1 MAKIL
6 ITSALPYING
16 IKHLGNL
23 IGSMLSADV
32 YARFMRA
39 TGNEVLFICATD
51 EHGTPAE
58 IAAHEAGLPVAEYC
72 AQQHEIQAQIYRDFA
87 LSFDYFGRSSS
98 PQNHE
103 LTTHFYHRLDNAG
116 FIEERS
122 VAQVYSVDDGRF
134 LPDRY
139 ITGTCPHCGY
149 TNARGDQCE
158 NCTRL
163 LEPTDLIDARSA
175 ISGSTKLEVRQTK
188 HLFLKLPELAVR
200 VEEWIDSRKD
210 WPLLVSSIAKA
221 WLKEG
226 LQDRGITRDLKW
238 GVPVDRPGFEGKV
251 FYVWFDAPIEYIG
264 ATKEWA
270 DEKPGERD
278 WRRWWYLGAGTD
290 DVRYVQFMAKD
301 NVPFH
306 TVSFPATILGS
317 GENWKLADYIKGFSW
332 LTFYGGKFSTSQKRG
347 IFLDQALAEYPSD
360 YWRYWLVAN
369 APEADD
375 SSFTF
380 SGFAGVCNKDL
391 ADTFGN
397 FVNRVLRFTVARMQ
411 KAVPEALALA
421 YAVPE
426 GGEPGP
432 MEAELTA
439 NLQAVLDRY
448 TANLAAM
455 QLRRAAADLRE
466 LWVVGNVYIDRAAPW
481 TQIKTDRDRAAA
493 ILRTAINLI
502 RLYAI
507 VGSPIV
513 PDTCARLRQ
522 ALGVAIGDDYWPK
535 DAAGELRAL
544 PPGHGFA
551 VPPPLFKK
559 ITPEEIADL
568 SSRYGGEETAE
579 AAA

>member
-1 MAKIL
+1 MAKVL
-6 ITSALPYING
+6 VTSALPYING

-39 TGNEVLFICATD
+39 IGNEVLFICATD

-72 AQQHEIQAQIYRDFA
+72 REQHENQASIYRDFA

-103 LTTHFYHRLDNAG
+103 LTNHFYHRLNDAG

-122 VAQVYSVDDGRF
+122 IAQVYSIDDGRF

-149 TNARGDQCE
+149 ENARGDQCE

-175 ISGSTKLEVRQTK
+175 ISGSRNLEVRQTK
-188 HLFLKLPELAVR
+188 HLFLKLTKLADR

-210 WPLLVSSIAKA
+210 WPLLVSSIAKG

-238 GVPVDRPGFEGKV
+238 GVPVDRPGFDGKV

-270 DEKPGERD
+270 DAAPPGENRD
-278 WRRWWYLGAGTD
+278 WKRWWYDAD
-290 DVRYVQFMAKD
+290 DVRYVEFMAKD

-317 GENWKLADYIKGFSW
+317 GENWKLVDYIKGFSW

-369 APEADD
+369 APETDD

-397 FVNRVLRFTVARMQ
+397 FVNRTLRFCSARFGD
-411 KAVPEALALA
+411 AVPAGGAPGEMEEELHDKLRHALTRYTICLEQMRLRNAA
-421 YAVPE
+421 
-426 GGEPGP
+426 
-432 MEAELTA
+432 AELK
-439 NLQAVLDRY
+439 
-448 TANLAAM
+448 
-455 QLRRAAADLRE
+455 E
-466 LWVVGNVYIDRAAPW
+466 LWTIGNVYIDRAAPW
-481 TQIKTDRDRAAA
+481 THIKADRDRAAV

-502 RLYAI
+502 RLYSI
-507 VGSPIV
+507 VGSPII
-513 PDTCARLRQ
+513 PDTCAQLRE
-522 ALGVAIGDDYWPK
+522 ALGVKISEAYWPLTM
-535 DAAGELRAL
+535 AAELRAL
-544 PPGHGFA
+544 PAGHKFQ

-559 ITPEEIADL
+559 ITPEEVADL
-568 SSRYGGEETAE
+568 SARYGGEEQAE

>member
-1 MAKIL
+1 MAKVL
-6 ITSALPYING
+6 VTSALPYING

-58 IAAHEAGLPVAEYC
+58 IAALEAGVPVEQYC
-72 AQQHEIQAQIYRDFA
+72 AEQHDIQAAIYRDFA

-103 LTTHFYHRLDNAG
+103 LTNHFYHRLDDAG
-116 FIEERS
+116 FIEERTLP
-122 VAQVYSVDDGRF
+122 QVYSVDDGRF

-139 ITGTCPHCGY
+139 IIGTCPHCGY

-163 LEPTDLIDARSA
+163 LEPTDLLEARSA
-175 ISGSTKLEVRQTK
+175 ISGSRNLEVRQTK

-200 VEEWIDSRKD
+200 VEEWIDSRQD

-270 DEKPGERD
+270 DAAPGRD
-278 WRRWWYLGAGTD
+278 WKSWWFDAA
-290 DVRYVQFMAKD
+290 DVRYVEFMAKD

-369 APEADD
+369 APETDD

-397 FVNRVLRFTVARMQ
+397 FVNRTLRFCSARFGN
-411 KAVPEALALA
+411 AVPDGGAPSEMERELVGYVQLALA
-421 YAVPE
+421 S
-426 GGEPGP
+426 
-432 MEAELTA
+432 
-439 NLQAVLDRY
+439 Y
-448 TANLAAM
+448 TANLGKM
-455 QLRRAAADLRE
+455 QLRRAAADLKE
-466 LWVVGNVYIDRAAPW
+466 LWTIGNVYIDRAAPW
-481 TQIKTDRDRAAA
+481 TQIKTDKDRAAV
-493 ILRTAINLI
+493 ILRTAINLAG
-502 RLYAI
+502 LYAI
-507 VGSPIV
+507 VGSPII
-513 PDTCARLRQ
+513 PDTCARLREV
-522 ALGVAIGDDYWPK
+522 LGVTEGEDYWPRN
-535 DAAGELRAL
+535 AAGELAAL
-544 PPGHGFA
+544 PPGHHFT

-568 SSRYGGEETAE
+568 SARYGGEERAE

>member
-1 MAKIL
+1 MAKVL

-23 IGSMLSADV
+23 IGSMLSADL

-58 IAAHEAGLPVAEYC
+58 IAALEAGLPVAEYC
-72 AQQHEIQAQIYRDFA
+72 AQQHDIQAQIYRDFD

-98 PQNHE
+98 TQNHE
-103 LTTHFYHRLDNAG
+103 LTNHFYHRLDDAG

-122 VAQVYSVDDGRF
+122 IAQVYSVDDGRF

-149 TNARGDQCE
+149 ANARGDQCE

-175 ISGSTKLEVRQTK
+175 ISGSRNIEVRETN
-188 HLFLKLPELAVR
+188 HLFLKLPELAAR
-200 VEEWIDSRKD
+200 VEEWIDSRRD

-270 DEKPGERD
+270 DAAPGRN
-278 WRRWWYLGAGTD
+278 WKQWWYLSPGAPEI
-290 DVRYVQFMAKD
+290 RYVQFMAKD

-306 TVSFPATILGS
+306 TVSFPATILGA
-317 GENWKLADYIKGFSW
+317 GEPWKLADYIKGFSW
-332 LTFYGGKFSTSQKRG
+332 LNFYGGKFSTSQKRG

-369 APEADD
+369 APETDD

-380 SGFAGVCNKDL
+380 GGFAGVCNKDL

-397 FVNRVLRFTVARMQ
+397 FVNRSLRFASARFGDM
-411 KAVPEALALA
+411 
-421 YAVPE
+421 VPE

-432 MEAELTA
+432 LEQELAA
-439 NLQAVLDRY
+439 NLQAALDRY
-448 TANLAAM
+448 TADLAAM
-455 QLRRAAADLRE
+455 QLRRAAADLKE
-466 LWVVGNVYIDRAAPW
+466 LWTLGNVYVDRAAPW

-493 ILRTAINLI
+493 ILRTAINLA

-507 VGSPIV
+507 VGSPII
-513 PDTCARLRQ
+513 PDTCARLRES
-522 ALGVAIGDDYWPK
+522 LGVEIGDAYWP
-535 DAAGELRAL
+535 ATAGAELRAL
-544 PPGHGFA
+544 PAGHRYE

-559 ITPEEIADL
+559 IAPEEVADL
-568 SSRYGGEETAE
+568 AQRYGGEEEAE

>member
-1 MAKIL
+1 MAKVL

-23 IGSMLSADV
+23 IGSMLSADL

-39 TGNEVLFICATD
+39 TGHEVLFICATD

-58 IAAHEAGLPVAEYC
+58 IAALEAGVPVAEYC
-72 AQQHEIQAQIYRDFA
+72 AQQHEIQAQIYRDFQ

-103 LTTHFYHRLDNAG
+103 LTNHFYHRLDDAG

-122 VAQVYSVDDGRF
+122 IAQVYSVDDGRF

-163 LEPTDLIDARSA
+163 LEPTELKDARSA
-175 ISGSTKLEVRQTK
+175 ISGSTNLEVRQTK
-188 HLFLKLPELAVR
+188 HLFFKLPALADR
-200 VEEWIDSRKD
+200 VEEWIDSRRD

-238 GVPVDRPGFEGKV
+238 GVPVDRPGFENKV

-270 DEKPGERD
+270 DSDPANRD
-278 WRRWWYLGAGTD
+278 WRSWWFDAP
-290 DVRYVQFMAKD
+290 DVRYVEFMAKD

-317 GENWKLADYIKGFSW
+317 GEPWKLADYIKGFSW
-332 LTFYGGKFSTSQKRG
+332 LNFYGGKFSTSQRRG
-347 IFLDQALAEYPSD
+347 IFLDQALKEYPAD

-369 APEADD
+369 APETDD

-380 SGFAGVCNKDL
+380 SGFAAVCNKDL

-397 FVNRVLRFTVARMQ
+397 FVNRCLRFCSARFGNAMP
-411 KAVPEALALA
+411 A
-421 YAVPE
+421 
-426 GGEPGP
+426 GGETGP
-432 MEAELTA
+432 VEAELAA
-439 NLQAVLDRY
+439 NVQATLDRY
-448 TANLAAM
+448 TAALGAM
-455 QLRRAAADLRE
+455 QLRRAAAELKE
-466 LWVVGNVYIDRAAPW
+466 LWTIGNVYVDRAAPW
-481 TQIKTDRDRAAA
+481 TAIKTDKDRAAV
-493 ILRTAINLI
+493 ILRVAINLA

-507 VGSPIV
+507 VGSPII

-522 ALGVAIGDDYWPK
+522 SLGVEIADAYWPT
-535 DAAGELRAL
+535 DAAAELAVL
-544 PPGHGFA
+544 PAGHPFE

-559 ITPEEIADL
+559 IAPEEVADL
-568 SSRYGGEETAE
+568 SQRYGGEEE
-579 AAA
+579 VVDAA

>member
-1 MAKIL
+1 MAKVL

-23 IGSMLSADV
+23 IGSMLSADL

-58 IAAHEAGLPVAEYC
+58 IAALEAGMAVEEYC
-72 AQQHEIQAQIYRDFA
+72 AKQHEIQAQIYRDFA

-103 LTTHFYHRLDNAG
+103 LTNHFYHRLDDAG
-116 FIEERS
+116 FIEERTLP
-122 VAQVYSVDDGRF
+122 QVYSVDDGRF

-139 ITGTCPHCGY
+139 IIGTCPHCGY

-163 LEPTDLIDARSA
+163 LEPTDLKDARSA
-175 ISGSTKLEVRQTK
+175 ISGSSKLEVRQTK
-188 HLFLKLPELAVR
+188 HLFLQLPKLADR

-210 WPLLVSSIAKA
+210 WPLLVSSIAKG
-221 WLKEG
+221 WLREG

-270 DEKPGERD
+270 DAAPGRD
-278 WRRWWYLGAGTD
+278 WKRWWYDAA
-290 DVRYVQFMAKD
+290 DVRYVEFMAKD

-317 GENWKLADYIKGFSW
+317 GEPWKLADYIKGFSW
-332 LTFYGGKFSTSQKRG
+332 LNFYGGKFSTSQKRG
-347 IFLDQALAEYPSD
+347 IFLDQALKEYPSD

-369 APEADD
+369 APETDD
-375 SSFTF
+375 ASFTF

-397 FVNRVLRFTVARMQ
+397 FVNRILRFCSARFGD
-411 KAVPEALALA
+411 AVPA
-421 YAVPE
+421 

-432 MEAELTA
+432 METELSRD
-439 NLQAVLDRY
+439 VSEVMERY
-448 TANLAAM
+448 TANLEAM
-455 QLRRAAADLRE
+455 QLRRAAAELKE
-466 LWVVGNVYIDRAAPW
+466 LWTLGNVYVDRAAPW
-481 TQIKTDRDRAAA
+481 TAIKTDKDRAAV
-493 ILRTAINLI
+493 ILRVAINLA

-507 VGSPIV
+507 VGSPII

-522 ALGVAIGDDYWPK
+522 ALGVEIAEAYWPT
-535 DAAGELRAL
+535 DAAAELAAL
-544 PPGHGFA
+544 SAGHKFA

-559 ITPEEIADL
+559 IAPEEIADL
-568 SSRYGGEETAE
+568 AQRYGGDEEAE

>member
-1 MAKIL
+1 MAKVL

-23 IGSMLSADV
+23 IGSMLSADL

-58 IAAHEAGLPVAEYC
+58 IAALEAGMPVEEYC
-72 AQQHEIQAQIYRDFA
+72 AKQHEIQAEIYRDFA

-103 LTTHFYHRLDNAG
+103 LTNHFYYRLNTAG
-116 FIEERS
+116 FIEERTLP
-122 VAQVYSVDDGRF
+122 QVYSVDDGRF

-139 ITGTCPHCGY
+139 IIGTCPHCGY

-163 LEPTDLIDARSA
+163 LEPTDLKEARSA
-175 ISGSTKLEVRQTK
+175 ISGSKNLEVRQTK
-188 HLFLKLPELAVR
+188 HLFLKLPQLADR

-210 WPLLVSSIAKA
+210 WPILVSSIAKA

-270 DEKPGERD
+270 DAAPPGETRD
-278 WRRWWYLGAGTD
+278 WRSWWYDAE
-290 DVRYVQFMAKD
+290 DVRYVEFMAKD

-317 GENWKLADYIKGFSW
+317 GENWKLTDYIKGFSW
-332 LTFYGGKFSTSQKRG
+332 LNFYGGKFSTSQKRG
-347 IFLDQALAEYPSD
+347 IFLDQALKEYPSD

-369 APEADD
+369 APETDD
-375 SSFTF
+375 ASFTF

-397 FVNRVLRFTVARMQ
+397 FVNRTLRFCSVRFGD
-411 KAVPEALALA
+411 AVPA
-421 YAVPE
+421 
-426 GGEPGP
+426 GGEPGA
-432 MEAELTA
+432 MELELA
-439 NLQAVLDRY
+439 NDVQATLARY
-448 TANLAAM
+448 TASLEGM
-455 QLRRAAADLRE
+455 QLRRAAEALRE
-466 LWVVGNVYIDRAAPW
+466 LWVLGNVYVDRAAPW
-481 TQIKTDRDRAAA
+481 TQIKTDKDRAAC
-493 ILRTAINLI
+493 ILRVAINLA

-507 VGSPIV
+507 VGSPII
-513 PDTCARLRQ
+513 PDTCARLRE
-522 ALGVAIGDDYWPK
+522 ALGVEIGETYWPV
-535 DAAGELRAL
+535 DAEAELRAL
-544 PPGHGFA
+544 APGHNFA

-559 ITPEEIADL
+559 IAPEEVADL
-568 SSRYGGEETAE
+568 SQRYGGEEHVE

>member
-1 MAKIL
+1 MAKVL

-58 IAAHEAGLPVAEYC
+58 IAALEAGMPVEEYC
-72 AQQHEIQAQIYRDFA
+72 AQQHEIQAAIYRDFA

-103 LTTHFYHRLDNAG
+103 LTNHFYHRLDDAG
-116 FIEERS
+116 FIEERAI
-122 VAQVYSVDDGRF
+122 AQVYSVDDGRF

-163 LEPTDLIDARSA
+163 LEPTDLIEARSA
-175 ISGSTKLEVRQTK
+175 ISGSRNLEVRETK
-188 HLFLKLPELAVR
+188 HLFLKLPELADR
-200 VEEWIDSRKD
+200 VEAWIDSRQD

-270 DEKPGERD
+270 DAAPGRD
-278 WRRWWYLGAGTD
+278 WKRWWFDAD
-290 DVRYVQFMAKD
+290 DVRYVEFMAKD

-369 APEADD
+369 APETDD

-397 FVNRVLRFTVARMQ
+397 FVNRCLRFASARFGD
-411 KAVPEALALA
+411 AVPQ
-421 YAVPE
+421 

-432 MEAELTA
+432 MEAELAGNVQT
-439 NLQAVLDRY
+439 VLDRY
-448 TANLAAM
+448 TADLAAM
-455 QLRRAAADLRE
+455 QLRRAAADLKE
-466 LWVVGNVYIDRAAPW
+466 LWTIGNVYLDRAAPW
-481 TQIKTDRDRAAA
+481 TQIKTDKDRAAA
-493 ILRTAINLI
+493 ILQAGINLI

-507 VGSPIV
+507 VGSPII
-513 PDTCARLRQ
+513 PDTCARLRES
-522 ALGVAIGDDYWPK
+522 LGVAIGEDYWPT

-544 PPGHGFA
+544 PPGHAFA

-559 ITPEEIADL
+559 IAPEEIADL
-568 SSRYGGEETAE
+568 SARYGGEEAAE

>member
-1 MAKIL
+1 MAKVL

-39 TGNEVLFICATD
+39 TGSEVLFICATD

-58 IAAHEAGLPVAEYC
+58 IAALEAAMPVAEYC
-72 AQQHEIQAQIYRDFA
+72 TQQHEIQAQIYRDFN

-98 PQNHE
+98 PQNRE
-103 LTTHFYHRLDNAG
+103 LTNHFYHRLDDAG
-116 FIEERS
+116 FIEERM

-149 TNARGDQCE
+149 TAARGDQCE

-163 LEPTDLIDARSA
+163 LEPTDLKDARSA
-175 ISGSTKLEVRQTK
+175 ISGSSNLEVRQTK
-188 HLFLKLPELAVR
+188 HLFLKLAELSGR
-200 VEEWIDSRKD
+200 VETWVEAQKD

-226 LQDRGITRDLKW
+226 LHDRCITRDLKW

-278 WRRWWYLGAGTD
+278 WKRWWFDAD
-290 DVRYVQFMAKD
+290 DVRYVEFMAKD

-332 LTFYGGKFSTSQKRG
+332 LNFYGGKFSTSQKRG
-347 IFLDQALAEYPSD
+347 IFLDKALEEYPAD

-369 APEADD
+369 APEGDD
-375 SSFTF
+375 ASFTF

-397 FVNRVLRFTVARMQ
+397 FVNRCLRFVSARFGN
-411 KAVPEALALA
+411 AVPA
-421 YAVPE
+421 
-426 GGEPGP
+426 GGEHGP
-432 MEAELTA
+432 MEQELAA
-439 NLQAVLDRY
+439 NVQAALDRY
-448 TANLAAM
+448 TAALGAM
-455 QLRRAAADLRE
+455 QLRRAAAELKE
-466 LWVVGNVYIDRAAPW
+466 LWTLGNVYVDRAAPW
-481 TQIKTDRDRAAA
+481 TAIKTGKDRAAV
-493 ILRTAINLI
+493 ILRVAINLA

-507 VGSPIV
+507 VGSPLI
-513 PDTCARLRQ
+513 PDTCARLR
-522 ALGVAIGDDYWPK
+522 ASLGVEIGDDYWPK
-535 DAAGELRAL
+535 DAAAELAAL
-544 PPGHGFA
+544 PAGHAFE
-551 VPPPLFKK
+551 VPAPLFKK
-559 ITPEEIADL
+559 ITPEEVADL
-568 SSRYGGEETAE
+568 ACRYGGEEEAE

>member
-1 MAKIL
+1 MAKVL
-6 ITSALPYING
+6 VTSALPYING

-39 TGNEVLFICATD
+39 TGHEVLFICATD

-58 IAAHEAGLPVAEYC
+58 IAALEAGQPVEQFCAE
-72 AQQHEIQAQIYRDFA
+72 QHEIQAKIYDDFA

-103 LTTHFYHRLDNAG
+103 LTNHFYHRLDEAG
-116 FIEERS
+116 FIEERT
-122 VAQVYSVDDGRF
+122 VPQVYSVDDGRF

-149 TNARGDQCE
+149 PNARGDQCE

-163 LEPTDLIDARSA
+163 LEPTDLIEPRSA
-175 ISGSTKLEVRQTK
+175 ISGSSNLEVRQTK
-188 HLFLKLPELAVR
+188 HLFLKLPELAGR
-200 VEEWIDSRKD
+200 VEAWLDTRRD

-221 WLKEG
+221 WIKEG
-226 LQDRGITRDLKW
+226 LHDRCITRDLKW
-238 GVPVDRPGFEGKV
+238 GVPVDRPGFDGKV

-270 DEKPGERD
+270 DAASQGERRD
-278 WRRWWYLGAGTD
+278 WRSWWFDAD
-290 DVRYVQFMAKD
+290 EVRYVEFMAKD

-317 GENWKLADYIKGFSW
+317 GEPWKLVTYIKGFSW

-369 APEADD
+369 APETDD

-380 SGFAGVCNKDL
+380 RGFAGVCNKDL

-397 FVNRVLRFTVARMQ
+397 FVNRSLRFASARFGD
-411 KAVPEALALA
+411 AVPD
-421 YAVPE
+421 
-426 GGEPGP
+426 GGAPGP
-432 MEAELTA
+432 MEEELGR
-439 NLQAVLDRY
+439 NIQAALDRY

-455 QLRRAAADLRE
+455 QLRRAAADLKE
-466 LWVVGNVYIDRAAPW
+466 LWTIGNVYIDRAAPW
-481 TQIKTDRDRAAA
+481 TAIKEDKNRAAV
-493 ILRTAINLI
+493 ILRTAINVA

-507 VGSPIV
+507 VGSPII

-522 ALGVAIGDDYWPK
+522 SLGVEIGPDYWPK
-535 DAAGELRAL
+535 DAATELPAL
-544 PPGHGFA
+544 PPGHRYE

-559 ITPEEIADL
+559 IAPEETADL
-568 SSRYGGEETAE
+568 SQRYGGEEEVE
-579 AAA
+579 AVA

>member
-72 AQQHEIQAQIYRDFA
+72 AQQHEIQAGIYRDFA

-103 LTTHFYHRLDNAG
+103 LTDHFYHRLDDAG

-122 VAQVYSVDDGRF
+122 IAQVYSIDDGRF

-149 TNARGDQCE
+149 PNARGDQCE

-163 LEPTDLIDARSA
+163 LEPTDLVDARSA
-175 ISGSTKLEVRQTK
+175 ISGSRNLEVRQTK
-188 HLFLKLPELAVR
+188 HLFLKLTALADR
-200 VEEWIDSRKD
+200 VAAWIGSRQD
-210 WPLLVSSIAKA
+210 WPLLVSSIAKG

-226 LQDRGITRDLKW
+226 LQDRGITRDLAW
-238 GVPVDRPGFEGKV
+238 GVPVDRPGFAGKV

-270 DEKPGERD
+270 DAAPPGETRD
-278 WRRWWYLGAGTD
+278 WRRWWFDAD
-290 DVRYVQFMAKD
+290 DVRYVEFMAKD

-317 GENWKLADYIKGFSW
+317 GENWKLVDYIKGFSW
-332 LTFYGGKFSTSQKRG
+332 LNFYGGKFSTSQKRG
-347 IFLDQALAEYPSD
+347 IFLDQALKEYPSD

-369 APEADD
+369 APETDD
-375 SSFTF
+375 ASFTF
-380 SGFAGVCNKDL
+380 GAFAATCNKDL

-397 FVNRVLRFTVARMQ
+397 FVNRTLRFCSARFGD
-411 KAVPEALALA
+411 
-421 YAVPE
+421 AVPE
-426 GGEPGP
+426 GGAPGAL
-432 MEAELTA
+432 EEELTA
-439 NLQAVLDRY
+439 SLQSALDRY
-448 TANLAAM
+448 TADLAAM
-455 QLRRAAADLRE
+455 QLRRAAASLKE
-466 LWVVGNVYIDRAAPW
+466 LWTLGNVYIDRAAPW
-481 TQIKTDRDRAAA
+481 SQIKTDRDRAAV
-493 ILRTAINLI
+493 ILRTAINLA

-507 VGSPIV
+507 LGTPII
-513 PDTCARLRQ
+513 PDTCAALRRS
-522 ALGVAIGDDYWPK
+522 LGVAVTESYWPG
-535 DAAGELRAL
+535 DAAAELAAL
-544 PPGHGFA
+544 APGHRYA
-551 VPPPLFKK
+551 VPPPLFRK
-559 ITPEEIADL
+559 IAAEEVSAL
-568 SSRYGGEETAE
+568 AARYGGDETAE

>member
-58 IAAHEAGLPVAEYC
+58 IAALEAGMPVEEYC
-72 AQQHEIQAQIYRDFA
+72 AKQHEIQAQIYRDFA

-103 LTTHFYHRLDNAG
+103 LTNHFYHRLDDAG
-116 FIEERS
+116 FIEERTMP
-122 VAQVYSVDDGRF
+122 QVYSVDDGRF

-139 ITGTCPHCGY
+139 IIGTCPHCGY

-163 LEPTDLIDARSA
+163 LEPTDLKEARSA
-175 ISGSTKLEVRQTK
+175 ISGSSNLEVRQTK
-188 HLFLKLPELAVR
+188 HLFLKLPMLANR

-210 WPLLVSSIAKA
+210 WPLLVSSIAKG
-221 WLKEG
+221 WLREG

-270 DEKPGERD
+270 DAAPSGETRD
-278 WRRWWYLGAGTD
+278 WKRWWYGAD
-290 DVRYVQFMAKD
+290 DVRYVEFMAKD

-317 GENWKLADYIKGFSW
+317 GEPWKLADYIKGFSW
-332 LTFYGGKFSTSQKRG
+332 LNFYGGKFSTSQKRG
-347 IFLDQALAEYPSD
+347 IFLDQALKEYPSD

-369 APEADD
+369 APETDD
-375 SSFTF
+375 ASFTF

-397 FVNRVLRFTVARMQ
+397 FVNRTLRFCSVRFGDE
-411 KAVPEALALA
+411 VPA
-421 YAVPE
+421 

-432 MEAELTA
+432 MEIELA
-439 NLQAVLDRY
+439 KNVQATLARY
-448 TANLAAM
+448 TASLEAM
-455 QLRRAAADLRE
+455 QLRRAAEALRE
-466 LWVVGNVYIDRAAPW
+466 LWVLGNVYVDRAAPW
-481 TQIKTDRDRAAA
+481 TAIKTDPDRAKV
-493 ILRTAINLI
+493 ILRVAINLI

-507 VGSPIV
+507 VGSPII
-513 PDTCARLRQ
+513 PDTCARLRD
-522 ALGVAIGDDYWPK
+522 ALGVEIGDAYWP
-535 DAAGELRAL
+535 AGIPAGLQVL
-544 PPGHGFA
+544 QPGHKFE

-559 ITPEEIADL
+559 IAPEEVADL
-568 SSRYGGEETAE
+568 SARYGGDEDAE

>member
-1 MAKIL
+1 MAKVL

-23 IGSMLSADV
+23 IGSMLSADL

-39 TGNEVLFICATD
+39 TGHEVLFICATD

-58 IAAHEAGLPVAEYC
+58 IAALEAGVPVAEYC
-72 AQQHEIQAQIYRDFA
+72 AQQHQIQAQIYRDFQ

-103 LTTHFYHRLDNAG
+103 LTNHFYHRLDDAG

-122 VAQVYSVDDGRF
+122 IAQVYSVDDGRF

-149 TNARGDQCE
+149 ANARGDQCE

-163 LEPTDLIDARSA
+163 LEPTELKDARSA

-188 HLFLKLPELAVR
+188 HLFFKLPALAGR
-200 VEEWIDSRKD
+200 VEEWIDSRRD

-238 GVPVDRPGFEGKV
+238 GVPVDRPGFENKV

-270 DEKPGERD
+270 DADPANRD
-278 WRRWWYLGAGTD
+278 WRSWWFDAP
-290 DVRYVQFMAKD
+290 DVRYVEFMAKD

-317 GENWKLADYIKGFSW
+317 GEPWKLADYIKGFSW
-332 LTFYGGKFSTSQKRG
+332 LNFYGGKFSTSQRRG
-347 IFLDQALAEYPSD
+347 IFLDQALKEYPAD

-369 APEADD
+369 APETDD
-375 SSFTF
+375 ASFTF
-380 SGFAGVCNKDL
+380 SGFAAVCNKDL

-397 FVNRVLRFTVARMQ
+397 FVNRTLRFCSARFGN
-411 KAVPEALALA
+411 
-421 YAVPE
+421 AVPE

-432 MEAELTA
+432 MEAELAANVQTA
-439 NLQAVLDRY
+439 LDRY
-448 TANLAAM
+448 AAALGAM
-455 QLRRAAADLRE
+455 QLRRAAAELKE
-466 LWVVGNVYIDRAAPW
+466 LWTIGNVYVDRAAPW
-481 TQIKTDRDRAAA
+481 TAIKIDKDRAAI
-493 ILRTAINLI
+493 ILRVAVNLA
-502 RLYAI
+502 RLYAV
-507 VGSPIV
+507 VGSPII

-522 ALGVAIGDDYWPK
+522 SLSVEIGDAYWPT
-535 DAAGELRAL
+535 DAAAELAAL
-544 PPGHGFA
+544 PAGHPFE

-559 ITPEEIADL
+559 IAPEEVADL
-568 SSRYGGEETAE
+568 SQRYGGEEE
-579 AAA
+579 VVAAA